1 MTNDK
6 TEEEFEAKV
15 RDRKGI
21 SAVWLV
27 PVIALLFG
35 LWLIISAVADRGVFV
50 TVEFDNA
57 SGIVVGKTEVRYKGL
72 TAGIVKNI
80 EVSPNLNSVI
90 ATIEM
95 VSSTQDML
103 TEQALF
109 WYVTADV
116 SFQGVTGLDT
126 LLSGSYI
133 NFQPDFDQKGATQ
146 SHFIGLSEE
155 PPLDKT
161 TPGLHLTLETRSLGS
176 IAKNSPVTFKQ
187 IKVGY
192 VTAFKYDEDSE
203 LVKINVFIEPEY
215 KHLVKE
221 NSRFWNASGLNIS
234 GSLTSGVKI
243 KTESLASIIA
253 GGIAFDNVSYEQ
265 EEAPA
270 KNDKKYILYADYQT
284 ADMGHE
290 ITLLL
295 NWDSGIDSSAKIMYH
310 GFTLGG
316 IDKFL
321 RIDGESRTIIA
332 TAKVDPRVIPY
343 LNDETQL
350 YVVSPR
356 VELGGSTSMS
366 NIISGS
372 YISIRA
378 SKSGNPQST
387 FNVLAEKPAYK
398 YDEPGL
404 HLVLQTDDVTSIK
417 SGTTIFHKEQSVG
430 SVQAIENSG
439 PGKFLVHIHIKP
451 EFQNYVSKDSR
462 FWNSSGFRI
471 SGGLQSFEVQAES
484 VQSILAGGIAFDTG
498 ISEAYESPENGNKFR
513 LYRNIDVAQ
522 QRQQFKLFTAYV
534 NGVSNKTKVI
544 FRGETI
550 GSVHQVTKDK
560 NGAIL
565 TVGIFPEH
573 NYILKEHS
581 KFWLVKPELSL
592 SGFTDIQALFGGPY
606 ISLIVGDGNPE
617 DQFVL
622 STQSPAKHHS
632 SSGLQLT
639 LTTKENAVV
648 IPGSAISYR
657 GINVGQVDNV
667 TLNKKHLNKDV
678 NITIA
683 EEYSSLISNF
693 TRFYNVS
700 GVTASG
706 GIGNFSIKTESVD
719 TILRGGISFYNSEQH
734 TESVR
739 ANEGQIFT
747 LFNHI
752 DHAKSAGLAISI
764 YFDDIDGVHDNL
776 KIKYKSQD
784 VGIVEHLIFDEDKE
798 GVTVVAYLNDLGK
811 RFAVTDT
818 QFWLARS
825 EFGLVGNKDIS
836 TLVTGGFIGILPSE
850 SEQVQSEFVA
860 NHIAPATEQL
870 SYGLNIKLTA
880 NRLGSVRVGNP
891 ILYRQI
897 QVGKVIGVD
906 LAPLANKVNIFINI
920 APRYAPLITT
930 QSKFW
935 NTSGIN
941 IDAGMFSGVT
951 IESESIETLVAGG
964 IAFATPEIPENESL
978 PADFVFALHDRLEE
992 NWLDW
997 QPEIN
1002 LNN

>member
-1 MTNDK
+1 MTKDIA
-6 TEEEFEAKV
+6 EEEFEAKV
-15 RDRKGI
+15 RERKGI

-72 TAGIVKNI
+72 TAGVVKSI
-80 EVSPNLNSVI
+80 EVSPDLNSVI

-95 VSSTQDML
+95 VSSTKDML

-133 NFQPDFDQKGATQ
+133 NFQPDFDQKGNTQ

-161 TPGLHLTLETRSLGS
+161 TPGLHLTLETKALGS
-176 IAKNSPVTFKQ
+176 IAKNSPITFKQ
-187 IKVGY
+187 ITVGY
-192 VTAFKYDEDSE
+192 VTAYKYDEVAE

-221 NSRFWNASGLNIS
+221 NSRFWNASGVNIS
-234 GSLTSGVKI
+234 GSVTSGVKI

-253 GGIAFDNVSYEQ
+253 GGIAFDNVSYES
-265 EEAPA
+265 EKAPA
-270 KNDKKYILYADYQT
+270 QNDQKYTLYPDYQT

-316 IDKFL
+316 IDKFI
-321 RIDGESRTIIA
+321 RIDGDSRTIIA

-350 YVVSPR
+350 YVVAPR
-356 VELGGSTSMS
+356 VELGASTSMS
-366 NIISGS
+366 HLIGGA

-378 SKSGNPQST
+378 SASGNPQST
-387 FNVLAEKPAYK
+387 FKVLDEKPAYK
-398 YDEPGL
+398 YNEPGL
-404 HLVLQTDDVTSIK
+404 HLVLQTEDVTSIK
-417 SGTTIFHKEQSVG
+417 RGTTIFHKEQSVG
-430 SVQAIENSG
+430 SVQAVENTG
-439 PGKFLVHIHIKP
+439 PGEFLVHIHIKP
-451 EFQNYVSKDSR
+451 EFQDHVSKDSR

-471 SGGLQSFEVQAES
+471 SGGLQSFEVQAQS
-484 VQSILAGGIAFDTG
+484 IQSILAGGIAFDSGT
-498 ISEAYESPENGNKFR
+498 SETYQLPDNGSKFK
-513 LYRNIDVAQ
+513 LYQNIDEAQ
-522 QRQQFKLFTAYV
+522 QRLQFKLFTAYV
-534 NGVSNKTKVI
+534 NGVSNKTKII

-560 NGAIL
+560 SGATL
-565 TVGIFPEH
+565 TVGILPEH
-573 NYILKEHS
+573 NYILKQHT

-606 ISLIVGDGNPE
+606 ISLIVGDGDPE

-622 STQSPAKHHS
+622 STESPAKHHS

-639 LTTKENAVV
+639 LTTNENAAVV
-648 IPGSAISYR
+648 PGSSISYR
-657 GINVGQVDNV
+657 GISVGQVDNV
-667 TLNKKHLNKDV
+667 TLNKNNLNKEI
-678 NITIA
+678 NITVD
-683 EEYSSLISNF
+683 EEYRNLISSF

-706 GIGNFSIKTESVD
+706 GISNFSIKTESVD
-719 TILRGGISFYNSEQH
+719 TILRGGISFYNSDQK
-734 TESVR
+734 TEGVL
-739 ANEGQIFT
+739 AKEGQVFS

-752 DHAKSAGLAISI
+752 EHAKSAGLAISI
-764 YFDDIDGVHDNL
+764 YFDDIDGVHKNL

-784 VGIVEHLIFDEDKE
+784 VGIVEHLIFDDDKE
-798 GVTVVAYLNDLGK
+798 GVTVIGYLNDLGK
-811 RFAVTDT
+811 SFAVSDS

-825 EFGLVGNKDIS
+825 ELGLVGNKNINALLTS
-836 TLVTGGFIGILPSE
+836 GFIGILPGE
-850 SEQVQSEFVA
+850 SDKSQSEFVA
-860 NHIAPATEQL
+860 NHIAPATERL

-880 NRLGSVRVGNP
+880 DRLGSVRVGNP
-891 ILYRQI
+891 VLYRQI

-906 LAPLANKVNIFINI
+906 LAPLANKVHIFINI
-920 APRYAPLITT
+920 APRYTPLIST

-935 NTSGIN
+935 NTSGFN
-941 IDAGMFSGVT
+941 IDAGVFSGVS
-951 IESESIETLVAGG
+951 IESESIETLVSGG
-964 IAFATPEIPENESL
+964 IAFATPEMSDSETL
-978 PADFVFALHDRLEE
+978 PAEFIFSLHERFEQD
-992 NWLDW
+992 WLDW

-1002 LNN
+1002 LSN